1 MTLHSNLFLKE
12 LRMYQLHAYATQ
24 ALAKL
29 SSLMS
34 LIKFYEYEATTLPVK
49 VNV

>member
-24 ALAKL
+24 ALVKM
-29 SSLMS
+29 SS